1 MGNSSTSLLKTVLAW
16 VIVVAVAIFAFK
28 VLIAIVAG
36 LVQTFFAIALLVLIV
51 LAVVWAMRRL

>member
-16 VIVVAVAIFAFK
+16 VIVIAVAIFAFK